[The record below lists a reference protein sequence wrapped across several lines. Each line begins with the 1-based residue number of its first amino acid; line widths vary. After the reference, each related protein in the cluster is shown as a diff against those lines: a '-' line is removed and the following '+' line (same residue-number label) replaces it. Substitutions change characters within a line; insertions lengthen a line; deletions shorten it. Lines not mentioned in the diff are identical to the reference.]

1 MAHDIRQLVKTLSS
15 LRAEEAVHHRKCLQL
30 FSLQRKRPSKDT
42 DIEVVH
48 VERKRSMIEEN
59 EANSE
64 AFPKLIEFIVESEDK
79 QVTIKQCQEKMREFV
94 NEPYTTK
101 WLKD

>member
-1 MAHDIRQLVKTLSS
+1 MK
-15 LRAEEAVHHRKCLQL
+15 
-30 FSLQRKRPSKDT
+30 
-42 DIEVVH
+42 
-48 VERKRSMIEEN
+48 EEN

-94 NEPYTTK
+94 NEPYITK